1 MSDHPNSSQNSYTFP
16 NRVKNPFRVARAA
29 WRVTQDLS
37 RTEDA
42 AIVQI
47 AFAQSRRFARF
58 AQWDKVAE
66 RLSHDPRIRSVLED
80 RPRLGW
86 IDPAALT
93 ALPAGSLGRTFADH
107 LARKGLN
114 PNLVEPLPAND
125 PGSFVLAHF
134 GETHDIWHLVTGYG
148 MDETGEA
155 SLIGFYAAQFGQAPH
170 FALLLGILFLNTAFY
185 RPADFQ
191 QRMEALTVGWRAG
204 KTADSL
210 FGRDWPSLWRR
221 PIRDVRMS
229 LGLKADPVVVGE
241 GIRAAA

>member
-1 MSDHPNSSQNSYTFP
+1 MSEHSNTSQNTYTFP
-16 NRVKNPFRVARAA
+16 NRIKNPFRVARAV
-29 WRVTQDLS
+29 WRVTKDLS

-66 RLSHDPRIRSVLED
+66 RLSHDPRIRTVLED

-86 IDPAALT
+86 IDTAALS
-93 ALPAGSLGRTFADH
+93 ALPEGSLGKAFADH
-107 LARKGLN
+107 LARKGLS
-114 PNLVEPLPAND
+114 PNLVEPLPADD

-148 MDETGEA
+148 MDEPGEA
-155 SLIGFYAAQFGQAPH
+155 ALIGFYAAQFGQAPH
-170 FALLLGILFLNTAFY
+170 FALLLGFLFLNTAFY
-185 RPADFQ
+185 RPSDFQ
-191 QRMEALTVGWRAG
+191 QRMEALALGWEAG

-210 FGRDWPSLWRR
+210 FGRDWASQWSTPLRE
-221 PIRDVRMS
+221 VRES
-229 LGLKADPVVVGE
+229 LGLRQQPIVVGE
-241 GIRAAA
+241 GIQAAA